1 MTLGRTLSACSLVLF
16 LGGCTSLTAADPNSV
31 ANPNGVPAGADP
43 DSVANP
49 DAVPAAADSNL
60 APVADAAP
68 AGAEPNLATV
78 EVEFVEGA
86 PKDRFVIQNTGACGL
101 EDLTVA
107 LDLSSSAGGLIFD
120 TSATGAGVEVFQPFE
135 VEEGDIALGEGD
147 IAQLVANRV
156 EDGDTELALRIA
168 TLGAGDRASFTIDVD
183 DTLPQGELGQIRVA
197 DSEISGAR
205 VTITA
210 GDSAV
215 TAAEF
220 SNGSIARA
228 QLSPCPSA

>member
-1 MTLGRTLSACSLVLF
+1 MLPMTLGRTLSACSLVLF
-16 LGGCTSLTAADPNSV
+16 LGGCTSLTAADQ
-31 ANPNGVPAGADP
+31 

-49 DAVPAAADSNL
+49 DALPAAADQDS
-60 APVADAAP
+60 VANPDALP
-68 AGAEPNLATV
+68 AGADPNLATV

-135 VEEGDIALGEGD
+135 VEEGD

>member
-1 MTLGRTLSACSLVLF
+1 M
-16 LGGCTSLTAADPNSV
+16 
-31 ANPNGVPAGADP
+31 ANPDALPAGAD
-43 DSVANP
+43 
-49 DAVPAAADSNL
+49 
-60 APVADAAP
+60 
-68 AGAEPNLATV
+68 PNLATV

-135 VEEGDIALGEGD
+135 VEEGD